1 MKYSQ
6 NTPKTEELKA
16 RPGAGSGIAVDVIIP
31 VYRPDDRFFI
41 LLERLTKQTLK
52 PHRIILMN
60 TEESLWDAADGNE
73 KLRNTGA
80 AELCEI
86 HHLTKAEFDHG
97 GTRNLGVSFSRS
109 PYFVMMTQDA
119 VPQDR
124 YLLQILLGGMKGKV
138 RMCYARQLAGRKAD
152 PIERF
157 SRGFNYGPRSR
168 VKTMSDLPEL
178 GIKTWFASNVCAAYD
193 RSVFDALGGF
203 VDRTIFNEDMIY
215 CAGLLKAG
223 YAVRYCADARVI
235 HFHHFTGRQQIQRN
249 FDLAVSQAQHPEVFA
264 GIISESEGIKMVWN
278 AAKWLRKQGRMDLI
292 PELVWTSG
300 CKYLGYR
307 LGKAYRKLPASL
319 VKRFSGNSSYW
330 GAAKRPKKDSSAR
343 TAAQPESGTA
353 VQPESGTAGE
363 KQDE

>member
-1 MKYSQ
+1 MK
-6 NTPKTEELKA
+6 NLRNAPKTEE
-16 RPGAGSGIAVDVIIP
+16 RRVHPGTWDDYEVDVIIP
-31 VYRPDDRFFI
+31 VYRPDDRFFT
-41 LLERLTKQTLK
+41 LLDRLAKQTVR
-52 PHRIILMN
+52 PRRIILMN
-60 TEESLWDAADGNE
+60 TEEALWNAADGNE

-86 HHLTKAEFDHG
+86 HHLTKSEFDHG

-319 VKRFSGNSSYW
+319 VKCISGNRSYW
-330 GAAKRPKKDSSAR
+330 GAAKQPK
-343 TAAQPESGTA
+343 
-353 VQPESGTAGE
+353 SGTAGE

>member
-1 MKYSQ
+1 MNYSQ
-6 NTPKTEELKA
+6 TTPKTEERKA
-16 RPGAGSGIAVDVIIP
+16 GPGAGSGIAVDVIIP
-31 VYRPDDRFFI
+31 VYRPDDRFFT
-41 LLERLTKQTLK
+41 LLDRLAKQTLK

-60 TEESLWDAADGNE
+60 TEESLWDAVKGNE

-80 AELCEI
+80 AALCEI

-97 GTRNLGVSFSRS
+97 GTRNLGVSFSSS

-119 VPQDR
+119 VPVDR
-124 YLLQILLGGMKGKV
+124 NLLKILIGRMKGKV
-138 RMCYARQLAGRKAD
+138 RMCYARQLAGRNAD

-157 SRGFNYGPRSR
+157 SRGFNYGPESR
-168 VKTMSDLPEL
+168 TKTVSDLPKL

-193 RSVFDALGGF
+193 RAVFDRLGGF
-203 VDRTIFNEDMIY
+203 ADHTIFNEDMIY

-235 HFHHFTGRQQIQRN
+235 HSHHFTGRQQLQRN
-249 FDLAVSQAQHPEVFA
+249 FDLAVSQAEHPEVFE
-264 GIISESEGIKMVWN
+264 GIISESEGIRMVWN

-307 LGKAYRKLPASL
+307 LGKAYKKLPASL
-319 VKRFSGNSSYW
+319 VKRISGNRSYW
-330 GAAKRPKKDSSAR
+330 EAAERAKTDSGAG
-343 TAAQPESGTA
+343 TAAQPESGRVTR
-353 VQPESGTAGE
+353 
-363 KQDE
+363 